1 MNRLIACLG
10 LTSMVAAASLSPALM
25 SPAFAHAHLQ
35 SANPAVGSTVAAAP
49 TNVTCNFS
57 EALEQHFSKLEVQ
70 DASGKRVDSGDMHLA
85 SGNGKQMLVGLPK
98 LGAGVYTVIWHATSV
113 DTHKT
118 EGSFTFTV
126 QP

>member
-1 MNRLIACLG
+1 MNHLLARVG
-10 LTSMVAAASLSPALM
+10 LASMVAAASLSSALM

-35 SANPAVGSTVAAAP
+35 SAEPAVGSTVEAAP
-49 TNVTCNFS
+49 TNVTCNFT
-57 EALEQHFSKLEVQ
+57 EALEPHFSKLEVQ
-70 DASGKRVDSGDMHLA
+70 DAAGKRVDSGDMHLA

-113 DTHKT
+113 DTHKSD
-118 EGSFTFTV
+118 GRFTFTV

>member
-1 MNRLIACLG
+1 MNRLFGRLG
-10 LTSMVAAASLSPALM
+10 LASMLAVGSL
-25 SPAFAHAHLQ
+25 SPAFAHAFLQ

-49 TNVTCNFS
+49 ANVTCNFT
-57 EALEQHFSKLEVQ
+57 EALEQHFSKLEVD

-118 EGSFTFTV
+118 EGRFTFTV
-126 QP
+126 KP

>member
-1 MNRLIACLG
+1 LWKIIMNRLFARLG
-10 LTSMVAAASLSPALM
+10 LASMLALASLT
-25 SPAFAHAHLQ
+25 PAFAHAHLQ
-35 SANPAVGSTVAAAP
+35 SADPAVGSTVAVPPA
-49 TNVTCNFS
+49 NVTCNFT

-118 EGSFTFTV
+118 QGQFTFTV
-126 QP
+126 KP

>member
-1 MNRLIACLG
+1 MNRLFARLG

-25 SPAFAHAHLQ
+25 SAAFAHAFLQ

-49 TNVTCNFS
+49 ANVTCNFT

-118 EGSFTFTV
+118 EGHFTFTV
-126 QP
+126 AP